1 VSDRTQITETR
12 TWRCAACC
20 RFSCCCFASS
30 QYSWS
35 YKVIDDLMSLTAG
48 VNFLHYHTTGC
59 ITDTDLG
66 GIPLLDVIT
75 CLVLL
80 LTPAVCLYQ
89 SLCPAK
95 ALPPA
100 AASAA
105 QATVP
110 VPVTPPRLPRNTPQ
124 RPQAN
129 TAALTPSHSL
139 SRPSR
144 PTPAASLLAVPS
156 TPPHSGTAAAAALS
170 HSPAGSLHFPAHR
183 DLALHTQET
192 VTYDTLSAQKRRRQL
207 HWQDHEEGTGSEYG
221 YSDSSAE
228 EKHDHLSTDSE
239 CGDFPPFT
247 DRRTERTLMPPSPD
261 STPPGSED
269 ERSDQDASTWPTRGV
284 AVAPTASV
292 PLPRRLRPAPL
303 NLQPL
308 GGSSLLVPTTPRLGA
323 PSRSVFADL
332 GMNFPTQEY
341 GADLDCHAL
350 TYDHYGLE
358 CGVGE
363 MNQQSALSPRHSPEV
378 SYSPSAGIFPE
389 TYYSEFAQAPY
400 PYQPDLD
407 YALYPSPPPPSPLRT
422 VSLGS
427 EGRWEDSEDSILHG
441 REAPHTD
448 IRPGSEPSACDL
460 GAVAITAHDGR
471 VQHSSTVHCASLF
484 AGTVCTTSTCDA
496 ADAITTLFSS
506 HRPTLRSHSSNAPPL
521 TPRGTVP
528 TSPSTSSSRFG
539 SLRHSLKTTFFGSR
553 GGGKARSRTSGSAA
567 TPRQQ
572 SRLVG
577 AVLADIASQDASTG
591 DDSEY
596 TGSSARAAALA
607 FDPDAYYSLADE
619 IDAADAV

>member
-1 VSDRTQITETR
+1 VFT
-12 TWRCAACC
+12 
-20 RFSCCCFASS
+20 
-30 QYSWS
+30 
-35 YKVIDDLMSLTAG
+35 
-48 VNFLHYHTTGC
+48 
-59 ITDTDLG
+59 TDTDLG

-80 LTPAVCLYQ
+80 LTPAVYLHQ

-95 ALPPA
+95 AQQTV
-100 AASAA
+100 AASPA
-105 QATVP
+105 QVTVS
-110 VPVTPPRLPRNTPQ
+110 VPVTPPRLPRSTSQ
-124 RPQAN
+124 HSQASI
-129 TAALTPSHSL
+129 AALSPSRRP
-139 SRPSR
+139 SRPPR
-144 PTPAASLLAVPS
+144 PTPAASPLAVPS

-170 HSPAGSLHFPAHR
+170 RSPAGSLHFPAHR

-207 HWQDHEEGTGSEYG
+207 RWQDHHEEGTGSEYG

-228 EKHDHLSTDSE
+228 EKHDYLSTDSE
-239 CGDFPPFT
+239 GDDFPPCI
-247 DRRTERTLMPPSPD
+247 DRRTDRTLMPPSPD

-269 ERSDQDASTWPTRGV
+269 ERSDQDASAWPTRSV

-308 GGSSLLVPTTPRLGA
+308 GGSSSLLIPTTPRLGA
-323 PSRSVFADL
+323 PSSSVFADP
-332 GMNFPTQEY
+332 GMDFSTQEY

-363 MNQQSALSPRHSPEV
+363 MNQQSALAPRHSPEV
-378 SYSPSAGIFPE
+378 SYSPRAGIFPE

-407 YALYPSPPPPSPLRT
+407 YALYPPPPPPTPLRT
-422 VSLGS
+422 ASLGS

-441 REAPHTD
+441 HEAPHTAED
-448 IRPGSEPSACDL
+448 RPGAEPSACGL
-460 GAVAITAHDGR
+460 GAVTRTAQDGR
-471 VQHSSTVHCASLF
+471 VLHSSTANCASLF

-496 ADAITTLFSS
+496 AEAITTLFSS
-506 HRPTLRSHSSNAPPL
+506 HRPTLRSHSRNAPPL
-521 TPRGTVP
+521 TPRQKLPTTPP
-528 TSPSTSSSRFG
+528 TSGSRFG
-539 SLRHSLKTTFFGSR
+539 SLRHSLKTAFFGS
-553 GGGKARSRTSGSAA
+553 GGSDKARSRTPGSAA

-577 AVLADIASQDASTG
+577 AVLADIAGQHASTG
-591 DDSEY
+591 DDREY

>member
-1 VSDRTQITETR
+1 
-12 TWRCAACC
+12 
-20 RFSCCCFASS
+20 
-30 QYSWS
+30 
-35 YKVIDDLMSLTAG
+35 
-48 VNFLHYHTTGC
+48 
-59 ITDTDLG
+59 
-66 GIPLLDVIT
+66 VIT

-89 SLCPAK
+89 SQCPAK
-95 ALPPA
+95 KSQPVAPSPA
-100 AASAA
+100 
-105 QATVP
+105 QVTVP
-110 VPVTPPRLPRNTPQ
+110 VPVTPPRLPRSTSQHSQASIAARSPSR
-124 RPQAN
+124 RP
-129 TAALTPSHSL
+129 
-139 SRPSR
+139 SRPPR
-144 PTPAASLLAVPS
+144 PTPAASLLAIPT

-170 HSPAGSLHFPAHR
+170 RSPAGSLHFPAHR

-207 HWQDHEEGTGSEYG
+207 RWQDHHKEGTGSEYG

-228 EKHDHLSTDSE
+228 EKHDYLSTDSE
-239 CGDFPPFT
+239 GDDFPPFT
-247 DRRTERTLMPPSPD
+247 DRRTHRTLMPPSPD

-269 ERSDQDASTWPTRGV
+269 ERSDQDASTWPTRNV

-303 NLQPL
+303 NIQPL
-308 GGSSLLVPTTPRLGA
+308 GGSSLLVPTTPRLGV

-332 GMNFPTQEY
+332 GTDFATQEY

-363 MNQQSALSPRHSPEV
+363 MNQQSALAPRHSPEV
-378 SYSPSAGIFPE
+378 GYSPSAGIFPE

-407 YALYPSPPPPSPLRT
+407 YALYPPPPPPTPLRT
-422 VSLGS
+422 ASLGS

-441 REAPHTD
+441 HEPPHTAD
-448 IRPGSEPSACDL
+448 DRPGTEPSPCGL
-460 GAVAITAHDGR
+460 GAVTRTAQDGR
-471 VQHSSTVHCASLF
+471 VMHSSTANCASLF
-484 AGTVCTTSTCDA
+484 AGTVCTTSTGDA
-496 ADAITTLFSS
+496 AEAITTLFRS
-506 HRPTLRSHSSNAPPL
+506 HRPSLRSHSSNP
-521 TPRGTVP
+521 TPSALRGRVP
-528 TSPSTSSSRFG
+528 TAPSTSSGRFG
-539 SLRHSLKTTFFGSR
+539 SLRHSLKAAFFGS
-553 GGGKARSRTSGSAA
+553 GGSDKARSCTPGSAA

-577 AVLADIASQDASTG
+577 AVLSDIASQDAGTG

-619 IDAADAV
+619 IDAIDAIDAV